1 MREQQRTDFSRT
13 NLPREMVLGRFGM
26 VATFGILVVRQLP
39 GFRFLDLNTQVALAI
54 AIAVGAAV
62 WTWFWLALAAKPDH
76 YTHAIAVAL
85 MVASTTAIVV
95 LRPMGI
101 YPFYYAVIL
110 AGAAYAWR
118 VGAIL
123 AAAVTVLAVTVWWQ
137 TGLASPFALAGIAI
151 MVLLGGA
158 AVVIRRYIGVQLELY
173 ETRDELRVVAAA
185 EARRQLALDMHDQL
199 GQSLTATVMQ
209 GELLAMDLPE
219 DSPPELR
226 ARTQLIVDSSRTSLN
241 LMREMVTGIQVPGLR
256 SEIAVADQLFRA
268 AGMHCGTDIQCP
280 VLPPATD
287 VAFGW
292 VVREAATNVLRHS
305 SAKTCTISVTQDADA
320 YQLMITDDGNG
331 TTDHAPGNGYSSM
344 TARMATV
351 GGSVTFTSTP
361 TGGHRITA
369 IAPVS

>member
-39 GFRFLDLNTQVALAI
+39 GFRFLDLNTQVALVV

-137 TGLASPFALAGIAI
+137 TGLASPLSHDLPSRWAKLGTSSPCQ
-151 MVLLGGA
+151 VSGVSGGGA
-158 AVVIRRYIGVQLELY
+158 LGSSVWSASIRSIPLIPSI
-173 ETRDELRVVAAA
+173 AA
-185 EARRQLALDMHDQL
+185 
-199 GQSLTATVMQ
+199 
-209 GELLAMDLPE
+209 
-219 DSPPELR
+219 
-226 ARTQLIVDSSRTSLN
+226 
-241 LMREMVTGIQVPGLR
+241 
-256 SEIAVADQLFRA
+256 
-268 AGMHCGTDIQCP
+268 
-280 VLPPATD
+280 
-287 VAFGW
+287 
-292 VVREAATNVLRHS
+292 
-305 SAKTCTISVTQDADA
+305 
-320 YQLMITDDGNG
+320 
-331 TTDHAPGNGYSSM
+331 
-344 TARMATV
+344 
-351 GGSVTFTSTP
+351 
-361 TGGHRITA
+361 
-369 IAPVS
+369 